1 MTRRARFLRLAGW
14 AAGIA
19 LALYVLSVSGR
30 GELSPPPI
38 GAPGRWPTWLEGR
51 EPAAAA
57 FAILRLMAVGGCWY
71 LAAATVVGTIL
82 RLLRADVLVAVA
94 DRVTVAPVRHLLAGS
109 LTLTLSGIGPTA
121 AMAAQP
127 APTTTTTTA
136 ITTSSMVGAPAT
148 VTMVRLPSA
157 GAEPEAPPTPA
168 EPSPTVTRYTVV
180 SGDCFWTIADDLL
193 HRSWG
198 RAPTDAEIVPYWL
211 RLIEA
216 NRAELADPENADL
229 IFPGQIFAV
238 PLPAPD
244 AEPYARDVTRATR
257 SATVVTAD
265 RSDWEKITS

>member
-1 MTRRARFLRLAGW
+1 MTRGARFLRLAGW
-14 AAGIA
+14 AGGIA

-38 GAPGRWPTWLEGR
+38 GSPGRWPTWLEGR

-57 FAILRLMAVGGCWY
+57 FAILRLVAVGGCWY
-71 LAAATVVGTIL
+71 LAATTVVGTVL

-121 AMAAQP
+121 ALAAAAAGPDHHHDHDQRHP
-127 APTTTTTTA
+127 VDVDDRPGHNRRHDHDA
-136 ITTSSMVGAPAT
+136 
-148 VTMVRLPSA
+148 PSA
-157 GAEPEAPPTPA
+157 TGGGRAADSPSTPTATAGARVED
-168 EPSPTVTRYTVV
+168 RYTVV
-180 SGDCFWTIADDLL
+180 AGDCFWTIADDLL

-216 NRAELADPENADL
+216 NRAELADPGNADL
-229 IFPGQIFAV
+229 IFPAQVFSV
-238 PLPAPD
+238 PPLPIPPAS
-244 AEPYARDVTRATR
+244 T
-257 SATVVTAD
+257 
-265 RSDWEKITS
+265 